1 MPTGA
6 DVAGTYSILSLI
18 LSLCLL
24 PRCVGPAPSLFLS
37 LSHCLFLYLSL
48 PFFLLSTRWRDAP
61 LQTFLTQDHNAPE
74 SCDLAFHRLPL
85 DVSFSLSLSI
95 HKRSLSLFPS
105 VLFPLTKADKGLS
118 FLLACL
124 CSVCLYCTKLGS
136 LSHCIPSFPLQ
147 RRCLGAPGP
156 LL

>member
-18 LSLCLL
+18 LSLF
-24 PRCVGPAPSLFLS
+24 APSLRCS
-37 LSHCLFLYLSL
+37 LSFSPSPWLFFHPSL
-48 PFFLLSTRWRDAP
+48 PFFCLDQMERCSAPNLSHSGS
-61 LQTFLTQDHNAPE
+61 QCSE
-74 SCDLAFHRLPL
+74 SCDPACYLLPL
-85 DVSFSLSLSI
+85 YVSFSLSLSV
-95 HKRSLSLFPS
+95 HKRSLSFFPS
-105 VLFPLTKADKGLS
+105 VPFPLTKADKGLS

-136 LSHCIPSFPLQ
+136 LSHCIPSFSLQ